1 MEKGGTMPNFVAE
14 VMTKDPEAMPA
25 TATVAEAAR
34 VMRDKNIGDV
44 IVLEDGAICGIVTD
58 RDIVVR
64 GLAAGGDVQ
73 TKLGDVCSK
82 DITTLDSNSKIGDA
96 IKLMEEKALRRLP
109 VVDDGRPIGIVTLGD
124 LAVVRDR
131 DSALGQVSAAPPNT

>member
-1 MEKGGTMPNFVAE
+1 MPNFVAE
-14 VMTKDPEAMPA
+14 VMTKDPETLQA

-44 IVLEDGAICGIVTD
+44 IVMDDGSICGIVTD

-64 GLAAGGDVQ
+64 GLAEGRDLQ
-73 TKLGDVCSK
+73 TKLGDICSK
-82 DITTLDSNSKIGDA
+82 DVTALEVDSKIGDA
-96 IKLMEEKALRRLP
+96 VKLMEEKALRRLP
-109 VVDDGRPIGIVTLGD
+109 VVEEGKPIGIVTLGD

-131 DSALGQVSAAPPNT
+131 DSALGQVSAAPPNS